1 MLTLSK
7 YEGKTLEEATEKC
20 LNELNVKE
28 EELYIKQSETEAKL
42 FKSKKIIIEAIKKQD
57 VVNYIKEY
65 IKEIDKSFNIEIKS
79 EVNEKDDIIKAV
91 LVSNN
96 NPILIGKDGKNIE
109 ALQVLIRNSIRNQ
122 IGLDIKVNLDA
133 SNYKK
138 KKEENFER
146 EIKKILKEVQKTHME
161 TKLDPMNSYN
171 RRLVHNLA
179 SKFKNIKTESVGEEP
194 NRYTIIKYEEDEV
207 NPI

>member
-7 YEGKTLEEATEKC
+7 YEGKTISDATEKC
-20 LNELNVKE
+20 LEELNVKAE
-28 EELYIKQSETEAKL
+28 DLYIKQTETETKL

-57 VVNYIKEY
+57 IIDYIKNYIE
-65 IKEIDKSFNIEIKS
+65 ELDKSFNIEIKS
-79 EVNEKDDIIKAV
+79 EVNENEDIIKVV
-91 LVSNN
+91 LISNN

-122 IGLDIKVNLDA
+122 IGMDIKVNVDA

-179 SKFKNIKTESVGEEP
+179 SKFKNLKTESVGEEP
-194 NRYTIIKYEEDEV
+194 NRFTIIKYEEE
-207 NPI
+207 

>member
-194 NRYTIIKYEEDEV
+194 NRYTIIKYEEE
-207 NPI
+207 

>member
-20 LNELNVKE
+20 LEELNVTEKD
-28 EELYIKQSETEAKL
+28 LYIKQSETEAKL
-42 FKSKKIIIEAIKKQD
+42 FKAKKIIIEAIKKQD
-57 VVNYIKEY
+57 IIDYIKNYIKEL
-65 IKEIDKSFNIEIKS
+65 DKSFNIEIKS
-79 EVNEKDDIIKAV
+79 EVNENEDIIKVV
-91 LVSNN
+91 LISNN

-109 ALQVLIRNSIRNQ
+109 ALQLLLRNSIKNQ
-122 IGLDIKVNLDA
+122 IGIDIKVNVDA

-138 KKEENFER
+138 KKEEYFER

-194 NRYTIIKYEEDEV
+194 NRYTIIKYEEE
-207 NPI
+207 

>member
-20 LNELNVKE
+20 LNELNVTE

-194 NRYTIIKYEEDEV
+194 NRYTIIKYEEE
-207 NPI
+207 

>member
-7 YEGKTLEEATEKC
+7 FEGKTLEEATEKC
-20 LNELNVKE
+20 LNELNVTE

-57 VVNYIKEY
+57 IVNYIKEY
-65 IKEIDKSFNIEIKS
+65 IKEIDKRFNIEIKS
-79 EVNEKDDIIKAV
+79 EVNEKDGIIKAV

-194 NRYTIIKYEEDEV
+194 NRYTIIKYEEE
-207 NPI
+207 

>member
-7 YEGKTLEEATEKC
+7 FEGKSENETKEKC
-20 LNELNVKE
+20 LNELNVSE
-28 EELYIKQSETEAKL
+28 EELFFKQTETEAKL

-57 VVNYIKEY
+57 VINYIKEY
-65 IKEIDKSFNIEIKS
+65 IKELDKSFNIDIKS
-79 EVNEKDDIIKAV
+79 EVNEKDNIIKVV

-109 ALQVLIRNSIRNQ
+109 AIQALLRNSIKNQ
-122 IGLDIKVNLDA
+122 IGIEIKINVDA

-146 EIKKILKEVQKTHME
+146 EMKKIIKEVQETHIE

-171 RRLVHNLA
+171 RRIVHNLA
-179 SKFKNIKTESVGEEP
+179 SKFKNIKTESIGEEP
-194 NRYTIIKYEEDEV
+194 NRYTIIKYEED
-207 NPI
+207 

>member
-7 YEGKTLEEATEKC
+7 YEGKTETEAKEKC
-20 LNELNVKE
+20 INDLNISE
-28 EELYIKQSETEAKL
+28 EEIFFKKTETEAKL

-57 VVNYIKEY
+57 IINYIKEY
-65 IKEIDKSFNIEIKS
+65 IKELDKSFNIEIKS
-79 EVNEKDDIIKAV
+79 EVNEKDDIIKV
-91 LVSNN
+91 ILVSNN

-109 ALQVLIRNSIRNQ
+109 ALQTLIRNSIRNQ
-122 IGLDIKVNLDA
+122 IGIDIKVNIDA

-138 KKEENFER
+138 KKEESFER
-146 EIKKILKEVQKTHME
+146 EIKKIIKEVEQTHIE

-194 NRYTIIKYEEDEV
+194 NRYTIIKYEED
-207 NPI
+207 

>member
-7 YEGKTLEEATEKC
+7 YEGKTETEALEKC
-20 LNELNVKE
+20 INDLNTTEQELF
-28 EELYIKQSETEAKL
+28 IKKTETEAKL
-42 FKSKKIIIEAIKKQD
+42 FKSKKYIIEAIKKND
-57 VVNYIKEY
+57 IINYIKDY

-79 EVNEKDDIIKAV
+79 EINEKDNVIKVV

-96 NPILIGKDGKNIE
+96 NPILIGAYGKNIE
-109 ALQVLIRNSIRNQ
+109 ALQTLIRNSIRNQ
-122 IGLDIKVNLDA
+122 IGLDIKINIDA

-146 EIKKILKEVQKTHME
+146 EIKKIIKDVQNTHIEV
-161 TKLDPMNSYN
+161 KLDPMNSYN

-179 SKFKNIKTESVGEEP
+179 SKFKNIKTESIGEEP
-194 NRYTIIKYEEDEV
+194 NRCTIIKYEED
-207 NPI
+207 

>member
-7 YEGKTLEEATEKC
+7 YEGKTIEEATEKC
-20 LNELNVKE
+20 LNELNITE

-57 VVNYIKEY
+57 IVDYIKEY
-65 IKEIDKSFNIEIKS
+65 IKELDKSFNIEIKS
-79 EVNEKDDIIKAV
+79 EVNENEGIIKAV

-194 NRYTIIKYEEDEV
+194 NRYTIIKYEEE
-207 NPI
+207 

>member
-7 YEGKTLEEATEKC
+7 FEGKSENETKEKC
-20 LNELNVKE
+20 LNELNVSE
-28 EELYIKQSETEAKL
+28 EELFFKQTETEAKL
-42 FKSKKIIIEAIKKQD
+42 FKSKKIILEAIKKQD
-57 VVNYIKEY
+57 VINYIKEY
-65 IKEIDKSFNIEIKS
+65 IKELDKSFNIDIKS
-79 EVNEKDDIIKAV
+79 EVNEKDNIIKVV

-109 ALQVLIRNSIRNQ
+109 AIQALLRNSIKNQ
-122 IGLDIKVNLDA
+122 IGIDIKINVDA

-146 EIKKILKEVQKTHME
+146 EMKKIIKEVQETHIE

-171 RRLVHNLA
+171 RRIVHNLA
-179 SKFKNIKTESVGEEP
+179 SKFKNIKTESIGEEP
-194 NRYTIIKYEEDEV
+194 NRYTIIKYEED
-207 NPI
+207 

>member
-7 YEGKTLEEATEKC
+7 YEGKTETEALEKC
-20 LNELNVKE
+20 LNELNTTE
-28 EELYIKQSETEAKL
+28 EEIFIKKTETEAKL
-42 FKSKKIIIEAIKKQD
+42 FKSKKYILEAIKKID
-57 VVNYIKEY
+57 IINYIKNY
-65 IKEIDKSFNIEIKS
+65 IKEIDKSFNIDIKS
-79 EVNEKDDIIKAV
+79 EINEKDNVVKVV

-96 NPILIGKDGKNIE
+96 NPILIGKEGKNIE
-109 ALQVLIRNSIRNQ
+109 ALQTLIRNSIRNQ
-122 IGLDIKVNLDA
+122 IGQDIKINIDA

-146 EIKKILKEVQKTHME
+146 EIKKIIKDVQNTHIE

-179 SKFKNIKTESVGEEP
+179 SKFKNIKTESIGEEP
-194 NRYTIIKYEEDEV
+194 NRYTIIKYEED
-207 NPI
+207 

>member
-20 LNELNVKE
+20 LEELNVTEKD
-28 EELYIKQSETEAKL
+28 LYIKQSETEAKL
-42 FKSKKIIIEAIKKQD
+42 FKAKKIIIEAIKKQD
-57 VVNYIKEY
+57 IIDYIKNYIKEL
-65 IKEIDKSFNIEIKS
+65 DKSFNIEIKS
-79 EVNEKDDIIKAV
+79 EVNENEDIIKVV
-91 LVSNN
+91 LISNN

-109 ALQVLIRNSIRNQ
+109 ALQLLLRNSIKNQ
-122 IGLDIKVNLDA
+122 IGIDIKVNVDA

-138 KKEENFER
+138 KKEEYFER

-161 TKLDPMNSYN
+161 TKLDSMNSYN

-194 NRYTIIKYEEDEV
+194 NRYTIIKYEEE
-207 NPI
+207 

>member
-7 YEGKTLEEATEKC
+7 FEGKTLEEVKENC
-20 LNELNVKE
+20 LNELNVTEDK
-28 EELYIKQSETEAKL
+28 IFFKQSETEAKL
-42 FKSKKIIIEAIKKQD
+42 FKSKKIILEAIKKSD
-57 VVNYIKEY
+57 IINYIKEY

-79 EVNEKDDIIKAV
+79 EVNENDDIIKVV

-109 ALQVLIRNSIRNQ
+109 ALQALLRNSIRNQ
-122 IGLDIKVNLDA
+122 IGIDIKVNVDA

-146 EIKKILKEVQKTHME
+146 EIKRILKEVQKTHME
-161 TKLDPMNSYN
+161 TKLDPMNSYK
-171 RRLVHNLA
+171 RRIVHNLA
-179 SKFKNIKTESVGEEP
+179 SKFNNIKTESEGVEP
-194 NRYTIIKYEEDEV
+194 NRYTIIKYEED
-207 NPI
+207 